1 MTATVWPRDE
11 QTEGKHLVLR
21 NYLNG
26 WFPILGKWNGRLLF
40 IDGFAGAGEYAS
52 GEIGSPLVA
61 LDCLWQHKHAGRLA
75 GNEVVCFFMEADE
88 DRALHLR
95 EVLARQQPIPDTE
108 FNVLPGA
115 FDDHMTGIL
124 DRIEEQ
130 NAALAPAFAMVD
142 PFGVKGSRMQLI
154 GRVLQ
159 NAKSECLI
167 SFMYEPIRRF
177 HRQSEFGP
185 YLDEL
190 FGTKD
195 WRECWDMEDESVR
208 KQFLHALFS
217 TQLKAHGAKY
227 VVPFELWNGNRHV
240 YTLYFATGDLKGCDL
255 MKASTWKVDPT
266 GSFSFRAAG
275 SAGSPAWS
283 TKTCATLRTCAKSRW
298 WNCLSKRCPNGWDRR
313 YPCGA

>member
-1 MTATVWPRDE
+1 MTATVWPRGE

-40 IDGFAGAGEYAS
+40 IDGFAGPGEYAS

-61 LDCLWQHKHAGRLA
+61 LDCLRQHKHAGRLA

-130 NAALAPAFAMVD
+130 NAALAPTFVMVD

-159 NAKSECLI
+159 KCQE
-167 SFMYEPIRRF
+167 R
-177 HRQSEFGP
+177 
-185 YLDEL
+185 
-190 FGTKD
+190 
-195 WRECWDMEDESVR
+195 
-208 KQFLHALFS
+208 
-217 TQLKAHGAKY
+217 
-227 VVPFELWNGNRHV
+227 VPDFVHV
-240 YTLYFATGDLKGCDL
+240 
-255 MKASTWKVDPT
+255 
-266 GSFSFRAAG
+266 
-275 SAGSPAWS
+275 
-283 TKTCATLRTCAKSRW
+283 
-298 WNCLSKRCPNGWDRR
+298 
-313 YPCGA
+313 